1 VNTMLVSF
9 ETLSESERKVTITLD
24 GNLIQEEVNTRLKKL
39 APKVQINGFRQGKV
53 PVNLVRKRFGNS
65 VRLEVINEMIP
76 NHLQNA
82 IESAEIELT
91 NYPVIDVDINS
102 VQEGDFTFSATLQVF
117 PDIKVIDL
125 NGVDIELFDSSIEES
140 DIQSALET
148 LQKQNSTRVEV
159 DRPSKL
165 GDIIEVDYDV
175 FIDGEVVA
183 EGSARG
189 ESMLIGDEKYLV
201 EFNACLVDRSKDE
214 EFEAEITLPEDY
226 DDEKMRGKKVLF
238 KIKVRNV
245 NEEKL
250 PEINDEF
257 AETNKIAGG
266 KEGLIED
273 IKANL
278 QFNMETKLDE
288 VNRSKI
294 FNKLMELNPLTLP
307 DNLVKEELKN
317 LKHIF
322 FHRMFGN
329 EHHDDEK
336 IPDFPDEFFIDEARR
351 SVHVGILMRDFLK
364 SKEFDPSE
372 QQVEEIL
379 DKLKIVMANIPEGV
393 DFYRNNPRTLQN
405 IKSNLTEKNI
415 VEKIAR
421 EAKKTYKNISYMEL
435 KNYNSKKSDGDE
447 K

>member
-1 VNTMLVSF
+1 MNTMSVSF

-65 VRLEVINEMIP
+65 VRLEVINEMVP

-82 IESAEIELT
+82 IESADIELT
-91 NYPVIDVDINS
+91 NYPVIDVDVSSIE
-102 VQEGDFTFSATLQVF
+102 EGDFTFSATLQVF
-117 PDIKVIDL
+117 PDIQVIEL
-125 NGVDIELFDSSIEES
+125 NGVDIELFDSSIEDS

-238 KIKVRNV
+238 KIKLRNV
-245 NEEKL
+245 NEEKI

-336 IPDFPDEFFIDEARR
+336 IPDFPDEFFIDEARK
-351 SVHVGILMRDFLK
+351 SVHVGMLMRDFLK
-364 SKEFDPSE
+364 IKDFEPSE
-372 QQVEEIL
+372 QQVEEML

-415 VEKIAR
+415 VERIAR
-421 EAKKTYKNISYMEL
+421 EAKKTYTKISYMEL